1 MSDKMNYVDVIKYAL
16 LGLTVLL
23 TSIVVLVLLLF
34 VFKNALFITISLL
47 AISIVSLSLLAINSH
62 INILTAFML
71 VIVYVGA
78 IIILIGYICA
88 INPNMIIEPNYSN
101 LSLLFVLFIIYY
113 VLHSDLSVSFD
124 ITSFN
129 LSDYFYRSYGL
140 YMFSIIVLILFMTLL
155 IVTSQNT
162 VPKGPFRSV
171 T

>member
-62 INILTAFML
+62 INILTAFIL

-78 IIILIGYICA
+78 IMILIGYICA
-88 INPNMIIEPNYSN
+88 INPNIIIEPNYSN
-101 LSLLFVLFIIYY
+101 LSLLLVLFMIYY
-113 VLHSDLSVSFD
+113 TLHSNISVSFD
-124 ITSFN
+124 VTTFN
-129 LSDYFYRSYGL
+129 LSDYFYSSYGL
-140 YMFSIIVLILFMTLL
+140 YIFSIIVLMLFLTLL
-155 IVTSQNT
+155 IVTSQHT

-171 T
+171 S

>member
-1 MSDKMNYVDVIKYAL
+1 M
-16 LGLTVLL
+16 LL

-34 VFKNALFITISLL
+34 VFKNALFLTMCLL

-88 INPNMIIEPNYSN
+88 ISPNMIIEPNYSN
-101 LSLLFVLFIIYY
+101 LFLLFTLFLTYY
-113 VLHSDLSVSFD
+113 VLRPELSVSFD
-124 ITSFN
+124 ITTFN
-129 LSDYFYRSYGL
+129 LSDYFYSSYGL
-140 YMFSIIVLILFMTLL
+140 YIFIVIVLILFLTLL
-155 IVTSQNT
+155 IVTSQHT